1 MVPNLLTSILAA
13 ATVLVLIIRQWN
25 EAGNPYY
32 SDSGRATY
40 VHFLLHEARDTL
52 VHEVTSMKHE
62 TFNSLISEF
71 RENDLLK
78 DGHSVSVEEQL
89 LIFLN
94 VVQYNNSMRETAHK
108 FRRGLFTVHR

>member
-1 MVPNLLTSILAA
+1 VFIIVA
-13 ATVLVLIIRQWN
+13 LIIQQWN
-25 EAGNPYY
+25 EAGNSYY
-32 SDSGRATY
+32 SNSGRATY
-40 VHFLLHEARDTL
+40 VHFLIHEAHDTL
-52 VHEVTSMKHE
+52 FHEVTSMKRE

-71 RENDLLK
+71 CKNDLLK

-94 VVQYNNSMRETAHK
+94 VVRYNNSMRETALK